1 MKKLLVFSILA
12 LAVCAQAATVKWNWK
27 SDAVVKFDSTSV
39 GGNATA
45 YLLFI
50 GDESVSK
57 YTFNEYVEMASS
69 AVTTASTKVGKV
81 NTSGVTVDATPGN
94 FVTMLSYKSGDDT
107 YWNVSSSVYTLTQ
120 SGIDDLTNSGTPLP
134 DSSFSFSNTVKTEA
148 GSGTVGGGW
157 AMVPEPSTAA
167 LALAGL
173 ALLLKRRKA

>member
-1 MKKLLVFSILA
+1 MKKLLVFSLLA

-39 GGNATA
+39 GANATA
-45 YLLFI
+45 YLLYI
-50 GDESVSK
+50 GDKSVSS
-57 YTFNEYVEMASS
+57 YTFNEYVDMAGS
-69 AVTTASTKVGKV
+69 AVATASTKVGKV

-94 FVTMLSYKSGDDT
+94 FVTMLSYVSGSDT

-120 SGIDDLTNSGTPLP
+120 AGIDDLTNSGTPLA
-134 DSSFSFSNTVKTEA
+134 DSSFSFSNTVKTEK
-148 GSGTVGGGW
+148 GTGTVGGGW

-173 ALLLKRRKA
+173 ALLIKRRRA